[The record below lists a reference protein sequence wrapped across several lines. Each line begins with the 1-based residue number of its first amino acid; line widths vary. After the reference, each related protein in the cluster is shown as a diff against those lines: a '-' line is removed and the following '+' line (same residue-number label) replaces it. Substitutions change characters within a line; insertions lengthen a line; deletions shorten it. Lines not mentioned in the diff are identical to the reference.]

1 MKSGHRGD
9 RRVLRPDGAVA
20 SSPRISRS
28 PITRLPS
35 CSIWTEAGPNARF
48 KVLFRALERFYSSEW
63 VKTSEVAVIVRWL
76 VLTLLLVI
84 IPLRASAQQVEV
96 LWLGHATTRLTSI
109 SGKVLLIDPFLT
121 RNPATPPEY
130 RDLQAVGN
138 VDLIL
143 VTHGH
148 QDHVSDLLDLSR
160 LTGARILA
168 NYEFARNLVA
178 LGLVDENSVISM
190 NKGGAVEPL
199 GRGIKIHMVHADHSS
214 SLDYNIL
221 GIRSPDDNVS
231 IRQGGGAGASVGYV
245 IEMEDGFT
253 IYHTGDTAVF
263 GDMALIR
270 ELYSPDLALVCIGGF
285 FTMGPEEAAYAVRE
299 LIKPRFV
306 IPIHYGTFPVL
317 NRTPAELKA
326 ELGDS
331 AAEMLDVV
339 PGQAI
344 VFEGSSPVR

>member
-1 MKSGHRGD
+1 M
-9 RRVLRPDGAVA
+9 
-20 SSPRISRS
+20 I
-28 PITRLPS
+28 I
-35 CSIWTEAGPNARF
+35 
-48 KVLFRALERFYSSEW
+48 
-63 VKTSEVAVIVRWL
+63 RWL

-84 IPLRASAQQVEV
+84 APLRAAAQPVEV
-96 LWLGHATTRLTSI
+96 LWLGHSTTRLTSV
-109 SGKVLLIDPFLT
+109 SGKVILIDPFLT
-121 RNPATPPEY
+121 RNPVTPPEY
-130 RDLQAVGN
+130 RDLNAVGD

-148 QDHVSDLLDLSR
+148 QDHVSDLLELSR
-160 LTGARILA
+160 LTGAKILA

-199 GRGIKIHMVHADHSS
+199 GRGVKIHMVHADHSS

-221 GIRSPDDNVS
+221 GIRSPDANASV
-231 IRQGGGAGASVGYV
+231 RQGGGAGVPVGFV
-245 IEMEDGFT
+245 IEMENGFT

-270 ELYSPDLALVCIGGF
+270 ELYAPDLALVCIGGF
-285 FTMGPEEAAYAVRE
+285 FTMGPTEAAYAVRE
-299 LIKPRFV
+299 LIKPKAV

-317 NRTPAELKA
+317 NRTPAEMKDA
-326 ELGDS
+326 LGDTDI
-331 AAEMLDVV
+331 EMLDVV

-344 VFEGSSPVR
+344 LFEGSSPVR